1 METLPGKER
10 LTILRRLIAYADK
23 VFRLSDVLIAS
34 LTDRRPEPR
43 ISTATVAKAV
53 MALFWARL
61 GSLNALEMSGPS
73 RFWKLWLGHPMP
85 SAETM
90 GNVHTKMDAD
100 TVREAIHQVY
110 GRLKRN
116 KALPDDRGISVAIV
130 DGHESHASYR
140 RHCPGCLARTIHS
153 QQGDRI
159 QYYHRQ
165 VTLLLVTGA
174 PPGRPP
180 LRLPLD
186 HEPQLPLEDE
196 VAAATRLLKRVLVR
210 YPRAFDLVLADALY
224 AQAPF
229 FNFLLAQRKHVL
241 VVLKDERRN
250 LYQDA
255 AGLFNLVPPIQG
267 TFRSRDC
274 LWWDF
279 PDLVSWPEVK
289 APVRVIRSLETY
301 SVRRQLDKKDEPQ
314 ISDWMWVTTLPAA
327 QVPVARAVG
336 FGHQRWDIENHGFN
350 ELVEGWHAD
359 HVLKHDA
366 AAIECFLLMTFL
378 AFILFHAF
386 LYLNLKPALRQGK
399 SKDFWAKVMAAEI
412 YQDFIPCALSP

>member
-1 METLPGKER
+1 MEAPPGNKD
-10 LTILRRLIAYADK
+10 LTMLRRLIAYSDK
-23 VFRLSDVLIAS
+23 VFHLSTLLIAS
-34 LTDRRPEPR
+34 ITDCRAEPR
-43 ISTATVAKAV
+43 ISTTTVAKASLV
-53 MALFWARL
+53 MFWARM

-73 RFWKLWLGHPMP
+73 RFWKRWLGQPMP

-90 GNVHTKMDAD
+90 GVVHSKMDAG
-100 TVREAIHQVY
+100 TLREAIHQVY
-110 GRLKRN
+110 GSLKRN

-140 RHCPGCLARTIHS
+140 RHCSGCLERTIHS
-153 QQGDRI
+153 EHGDRI

-174 PPGRPP
+174 PPGRQP
-180 LRLPLD
+180 LRIPLD
-186 HEPQLPLEDE
+186 HEPQLPGEDE
-196 VAAATRLLKRVLVR
+196 VATAIRLLKRVLAL

-224 AQAPF
+224 ARADF
-229 FNFLLAQRKHVL
+229 FNFLLDHSKHAL

-255 AGLFNLVPPIQG
+255 AALFDSAPPTPG
-267 TFRSRDC
+267 TFRARDC
-274 LWWDF
+274 QWWDL
-279 PDLVSWPEVK
+279 DGLVSWPEVK

-301 SVRRQLDKKDEPQ
+301 SIRRQLDKKEELQ
-314 ISDWMWVTTLPAA
+314 TSDWIWATTLPSK

-336 FGHQRWDIENHGFN
+336 FGHQRWDVENHGFN

-378 AFILFHAF
+378 ALILFHAF
-386 LYLNLKPALRQGK
+386 LYLNVKPSLRQGK
-399 SKDFWAKVMAAEI
+399 SRIFWAKVMAAEI
-412 YQDFIPCALSP
+412 YQDFIPAALSP